1 MERLHLLNQLIKLN
15 SNLRGFKL
23 RKDIRIAGFGG
34 QGIILAGIVIGKA
47 ASIYDNVFAVQTQSY
62 GPEAR
67 GGASRTEVVISDSE
81 IDYPKVQHP
90 DIFVAM
96 SHEAL
101 IKYLD
106 SLKDGGILIVDPD
119 MIKEEEIIPFI
130 EKHDINYF
138 KAPVTKTATE
148 KIGLGIVAN
157 IVMIG
162 AIIKATN
169 VVSED
174 ATRKAIAESVPPGT
188 EAKNIAA
195 FEAGLELIN
204 GG

>member
-1 MERLHLLNQLIKLN
+1 MI
-15 SNLRGFKL
+15 KL

-47 ASIYDNVFAVQTQSY
+47 GALYDGKYAVQTQSY

-67 GGASRTEVVISDSE
+67 GGASRTEVVISDNE
-81 IDYPKVQHP
+81 IDYPKVQNP

-101 IKYLD
+101 MAYLEG
-106 SLKDGGILIVDPD
+106 LKDGGTLIIDPD
-119 MIKEEEIIPFI
+119 LIMEDEIKSFV
-130 EKHDINYF
+130 EKHNITVYR
-138 KAPVTKTATE
+138 APATRTADE
-148 KIGLGIVAN
+148 KIGLRIVAN

-162 AIIKATN
+162 AITGFTN
-169 VVSED
+169 VVSVE
-174 ATRKAIAESVPPGT
+174 AARKAIEASVPPGT
-188 EAKNIAA
+188 EAKNLSA
-195 FEAGLELIN
+195 FEAGLELAQS

>member
-1 MERLHLLNQLIKLN
+1 
-15 SNLRGFKL
+15 L

-34 QGIILAGIVIGKA
+34 QGIILAGIVIGRA
-47 ASIYDNVFAVQTQSY
+47 ASLHDNLFAVQTQSY

-81 IDYPKVQHP
+81 IDYPKVQYP

-101 IKYLD
+101 MAYLEG
-106 SLKDGGILIVDPD
+106 LKDGGILIVDPD
-119 MIKEEEIIPFI
+119 MIKEEEVLPFV
-130 EKHDINYF
+130 EKHNISYF
-138 KAPVTKTATE
+138 KAPATKTAAE
-148 KIGLGIVAN
+148 KIGLSIVAN

-162 AIIKATN
+162 AITKATK
-169 VVSED
+169 VISEE
-174 ATRKAIAESVPPGT
+174 AARKSITESVPPGT
-188 EAKNIAA
+188 EKKNLAA
-195 FEAGLELIN
+195 FEAGMELID

>member
-1 MERLHLLNQLIKLN
+1 M
-15 SNLRGFKL
+15 

-47 ASIYDNVFAVQTQSY
+47 ASLHDDLFAVQTQSY

-101 IKYLD
+101 MAYLD
-106 SLKDGGILIVDPD
+106 GLKDEGILIVDPD
-119 MIKEEEIIPFI
+119 MIKEEEILPFVQ
-130 EKHDINYF
+130 KHDINYF
-138 KAPVTKTATE
+138 KAPATKTAAE
-148 KIGLGIVAN
+148 KIGLRIVAN

-169 VVSED
+169 VVSEE
-174 ATRKAIAESVPPGT
+174 AARKAIAESVPPGT
-188 EAKNIAA
+188 EAKNSAA

>member
-1 MERLHLLNQLIKLN
+1 M
-15 SNLRGFKL
+15 RGFKL
-23 RKDIRIAGFGG
+23 RKDVRIAGFGG

-47 ASIYDNVFAVQTQSY
+47 ASLHDNLFAVQTQSY

-67 GGASRTEVVISDSE
+67 GGASRTEVVISDGE
-81 IDYPKVQHP
+81 IDYPKIQYP

-106 SLKDGGILIVDPD
+106 GLKDNGILIVDPD
-119 MIKEEEIIPFI
+119 MIKEEDILPFI
-130 EKHDINYF
+130 KKHEIKYF
-138 KAPVTKTATE
+138 KAPATKTATE
-148 KIGLGIVAN
+148 KIGISIVAN

-174 ATRKAIAESVPPGT
+174 AARKAIAESVPPGT

-195 FEAGLELIN
+195 FEAGMELVS

>member
-1 MERLHLLNQLIKLN
+1 M
-15 SNLRGFKL
+15 

-47 ASIYDNVFAVQTQSY
+47 AAIHDNVFAVQTQSY

-67 GGASRTEVVISDSE
+67 GGASKTEVVISDSE

-96 SHEAL
+96 SQEAL
-101 IKYLD
+101 MKYLD
-106 SLKDGGILIVDPD
+106 GLKDGGILIVDPD
-119 MIKEEEIIPFI
+119 MIKEEEILPFI
-130 EKHDINYF
+130 EKHNITYF

-162 AIIKATN
+162 AITRATK
-169 VVSED
+169 VVSEES
-174 ATRKAIAESVPPGT
+174 ARKAIAESVPPGT
-188 EAKNIAA
+188 EEKNIAA
-195 FEAGLELIN
+195 FEAGLELIKED
-204 GG
+204 